1 MSRVAVFRASL
12 LGASETFIRDQVRAL
27 SSWEPILVGLW
38 ETEQALA
45 TPGIR
50 REVLAT
56 HWRSAAW
63 RFLLARPIPSL
74 VQLLQ
79 RRRVSLVHAHF
90 GPDAVRAW
98 PSVRAAGLPLL
109 VTLHGYDI
117 TTRREWWEQGHAGWA
132 MRLYP
137 SRLLR
142 MARHP
147 RVRFIA
153 VSHAIRQRATDYGI
167 PPDKISVVHIGVD
180 TERFRPG
187 GLPLE
192 QRRKRILFVGR
203 MVEKKAPLLMV
214 RAFAQVHRALP
225 DAELAMLGAG
235 PLLEDA
241 RNLARELGA
250 PVEFLG
256 PGSSEDVLSE
266 LRKARVLCLPSVT
279 AANGDAEGL
288 PIVLLEA
295 QACGLPVVTSTHDG
309 TTEALVDGQTGYG
322 FREGDLNDMVAKL
335 RMLLETPEAAGA
347 MSAAA
352 ARFASSSFDLGACS
366 RQLERLYESHTAIRH
381 HP

>member
-1 MSRVAVFRASL
+1 MNRVAVFQSSL
-12 LGASETFIRDQVRAL
+12 LAPSETFIRDQVGAL
-27 SSWEPILVGLW
+27 RTWEPVLVGLW
-38 ETEQALA
+38 ETKPGLA

-63 RFLLARPIPSL
+63 RFLLARPIPAL
-74 VQLLQ
+74 VRLLRQLH
-79 RRRVSLVHAHF
+79 VSLVHAHF

-117 TTRREWWEQGHAGWA
+117 ATRREWWEQGHAGWA

-137 SRLLR
+137 RRLLR

-153 VSHAIRQRATDYGI
+153 VSQAIRQRAIDYGI
-167 PPDKISVVHIGVD
+167 PADKISVAHIGVD
-180 TERFRPG
+180 TGRFTPAG
-187 GLPLE
+187 PPLE
-192 QRRKRILFVGR
+192 QRRRRILFVGR
-203 MVEKKAPLLMV
+203 MVEKKAPLLMI
-214 RAFAQVHRALP
+214 RAFAGVLRALP
-225 DAELAMLGAG
+225 DAELAMVGGG
-235 PLLEDA
+235 PLLEEA
-241 RNLARELGA
+241 RKLARELQV

-256 PGSSEDVLSE
+256 AGSSDDVLAE

-279 AANGDAEGL
+279 ARNGDAEGL

-295 QACGLPVVTSTHDG
+295 QACGVPVVTSAHDG
-309 TTEALVDGQTGYG
+309 TTEGLVDGQTGYG
-322 FREGDLNDMVAKL
+322 FREGDLQDMVAKL
-335 RMLLETPEAAGA
+335 CRVLEATGAAGA

-352 ARFASSSFDLGACS
+352 ARFAASSFDLGACS
-366 RQLERLYESHTAIRH
+366 RQLELLYASHLATSRH
-381 HP
+381 P